1 MNRDDL
7 LDLLTAILAQVETLE
22 AENAELRQALA
33 IKTKPAEHR
42 RRAPDWL
49 KDACVAEGM
58 PWAVVVG
65 KCRLAHVVRV
75 RQAAMVA
82 LRQTG
87 WSLPDVGAA
96 FFRDHT
102 TVMHATTKADK
113 ALVFKMLAKS
123 FES

>member
-1 MNRDDL
+1 MTTPDDL
-7 LDLLTAILAQVETLE
+7 IDLLTAILAQVETLE

-33 IKTKPAEHR
+33 IKTRPAEHR

-49 KDACVAEGM
+49 RSACAAEGM

-82 LRQTG
+82 LRETG

-102 TVMHATTKADK
+102 TVMHATARADK
-113 ALVFKMLAKS
+113 ALVAAMLANAP
-123 FES
+123 